1 MKRVLATLSLAVVL
15 ILFGVVLTRRLRQPE
30 PPLAPELAFARPG
43 VAEVHNPG
51 KAETIDVFD
60 ARGHT
65 VARTRA
71 YGRPRAEV
79 RFAWQPG
86 ATYRVVA
93 DDGASST
100 ARAPEASAELVVR
113 LHAPL
118 GQTPHEFTLRKM
130 GTGPLFSL
138 QEPRRGEPSSQN
150 RRLSPSSPFFQKRAA
165 SPFSVAVPAA
175 PGETIDVMLEIE
187 KLTDGERFEFG
198 VSSEIDEED
207 SGALRMEPPIEEAGE
222 ALESEFDKRIWTSR
236 VRLGDRLPGAP
247 LVITLESGELVLP
260 LAIRFVSRAIDRE
273 GLRVVAWRL
282 PTEHDG
288 FHERERVADRIILP
302 NRVGVR
308 VASWLN
314 VRLSVPS
321 PYEPFTYQT
330 LWLRND
336 TAQPI
341 SLLLVSEIL
350 DPTGGQPVE
359 FFAAPEFESTG
370 GTGRIMAYAHVGP
383 GQTQP
388 CPLPVYVRAETPE
401 GTYLRRIKIKPLG
414 SDRTLEVLEAPLGV
428 VRSDLLFSGWLL
440 GATVLS
446 LAWLAATLVL
456 YRRMVES
463 LGIRVLVLLALLGSL
478 QFCLQFMG
486 GLVSM
491 VFYALLGPFNCLV
504 GGLLT
509 EVMTYL
515 LVTSILFLVPR
526 VGAMTLAGLVT
537 YVMGG
542 VLFGSFGLT
551 DVIFVGSSIAF
562 RETLLL
568 AFGVTRFTSARA
580 KPPRLLPM
588 MLALGLADAAGT
600 FTSLALQAVFYRLF
614 FAGWY
619 VFLQVAVTGFFYT
632 AIGVYLGKSLGMSL
646 RRVHQ

>member
-1 MKRVLATLSLAVVL
+1 MKRVLATLFVSAVL
-15 ILFGVVLTRRLRQPE
+15 IVFGVVLARRLRQPE
-30 PPLAPELAFARPG
+30 PPRAPQLSFTRPG

-51 KAETIDVFD
+51 KAQTIDVFD
-60 ARGHT
+60 AAGRAVG
-65 VARTRA
+65 RTGA
-71 YGRPRAEV
+71 YGRPVAEV

-93 DDGASST
+93 DGGASST
-100 ARAPEASAELVVR
+100 ARAPEATPELVVR

-118 GQTPHEFTLRKM
+118 GQTPHEVTLGKK
-130 GTGPLFSL
+130 GTGTLFPW
-138 QEPRRGEPSSQN
+138 EEACHRG
-150 RRLSPSSPFFQKRAA
+150 LSPEKRCL
-165 SPFSVAVPAA
+165 SPFSGEIAVPAS
-175 PGETIDVMLEIE
+175 PGETIDLMLEIE
-187 KLTDGERFEFG
+187 KLTDGEPLEFR
-198 VSSEIDEED
+198 VSSEIDEEH
-207 SGALRMEPPIEEAGE
+207 SGGLRMEPRIEEAQA
-222 ALESEFDKRIWTSR
+222 ALEFEFDKRIWTSQIQ
-236 VRLGDRLPGAP
+236 LGDRLPGVP
-247 LVITLESGELVLP
+247 LAIALESGELVLP
-260 LAIRFVSRAIDRE
+260 LAIRFVSRTIDRDA
-273 GLRVVAWRL
+273 LRVVAWRL
-282 PTEHDG
+282 PTEPDG
-288 FHERERVADRIILP
+288 FHERQRVADRISLP
-302 NRVGVR
+302 NRVGVK

-314 VRLSVPS
+314 VRLSAPS

-336 TAQPI
+336 TVQPI
-341 SLLLVSEIL
+341 GLLLVSEIV
-350 DPTGGQPVE
+350 DPTGRPVE
-359 FFAAPEFESTG
+359 YFAAPEFESTG
-370 GTGRIMAYAHVGP
+370 GTGRIMAYAHVDP

-401 GTYLRRIKIKPLG
+401 GTYLRRIEIKALG
-414 SDRTLEVLEAPLGV
+414 SDRTLDVLEAPLGV
-428 VRSDLLFSGWLL
+428 VRSDLVFSGWLL
-440 GATVLS
+440 GAAALS

-491 VFYALLGPFNCLV
+491 LFYALLGPFNCLV

-562 RETLLL
+562 RETLLF
-568 AFGVTRFTSARA
+568 AFGVTRFSSARA
-580 KPPRLLPM
+580 KPPNLLAM

-619 VFLQVAVTGFFYT
+619 VFLQVAVTGFAYT

-646 RRVHQ
+646 RKVHQ

>member
-1 MKRVLATLSLAVVL
+1 MKRVLATLFLSAVL
-15 ILFGVVLTRRLRQPE
+15 ILFGVVLARRLRQPE
-30 PPLAPELAFARPG
+30 PPPAPELAFTRPG

-51 KAETIDVFD
+51 KARTIDVFD
-60 ARGHT
+60 ARGRA
-65 VARTRA
+65 VARTQA
-71 YGRPRAEV
+71 YGRPLAEV

-86 ATYRVVA
+86 AAYRVVA
-93 DDGASST
+93 DDGPSST
-100 ARAPEASAELVVR
+100 ARAPEASAELLVR

-118 GQTPHEFTLRKM
+118 GQTPHEVTLGKR
-130 GTGPLFSL
+130 GTGTFFTSDEACRDEASL
-138 QEPRRGEPSSQN
+138 EKRC
-150 RRLSPSSPFFQKRAA
+150 LSPFFPLREI
-165 SPFSVAVPAA
+165 AVPAA

-187 KLTDGERFEFG
+187 KLTDGEPLEFR
-198 VSSEIDEED
+198 VSSEIDEEQ
-207 SGALRMEPPIEEAGE
+207 SGGLRMEPPIEEDGA
-222 ALESEFDKRIWTSR
+222 ALHLEFDKRIWTSR
-236 VRLGDRLPGAP
+236 VRLGDRLPSAP

-260 LAIRFVSRAIDRE
+260 LAIRFVGRTLDRE
-273 GLRVVAWRL
+273 GLSVVAWRL

-288 FHERERVADRIILP
+288 FHERQRVADRISMP
-302 NRVGVR
+302 NRVGVK

-350 DPTGGQPVE
+350 DPATRMPVE

-370 GTGRIMAYAHVGP
+370 GTGRIMAYAHVPP

-401 GTYLRRIKIKPLG
+401 GTYLRRIEIKPLG

-428 VRSDLLFSGWLL
+428 VRSDLVFSGWVL
-440 GATVLS
+440 GAAVLS
-446 LAWLAATLVL
+446 LAWLGATLVL
-456 YRRMVES
+456 YRRIVES

-537 YVMGG
+537 YVMGA

-568 AFGVTRFTSARA
+568 AFGVTRFGPGRA
-580 KPPRLLPM
+580 KPPSLLAM

-614 FAGWY
+614 FANWY
-619 VFLQVAVTGFFYT
+619 VFLQVVVTGFAYT
-632 AIGVYLGKSLGMSL
+632 AIGVYLGRSLGISL
-646 RRVHQ
+646 RKVQQ